1 MPIFSYNTGGTTAT
15 IEASDRSAALRLL
28 VQRGVAPASL
38 TEVSSRRAAGGSRR
52 GKISLADLAGFIREL
67 GTALQAGLPLM
78 AALRTLAK
86 ARQRKGGAQ
95 LRMLEH
101 LIEKVEHGSPLAE
114 ACRSWGRPFD
124 ELTCNLIKAGES
136 SGKLAE
142 VLEQNAELLDKG
154 LAMRRAIIGATV
166 YPAFL
171 GLLILIAVTVTA
183 TVIVPAVLKPLQE
196 SNITLPW
203 PTRVVKGF
211 ADFVGGY
218 WWAIGLAIVGLVIQW
233 GRMRANPRTRE
244 MIDGIALKTPLLG
257 PMLTEALVARFART
271 FGTLINAG
279 LPVLWALRLSAGTVS
294 NLAMRRAV
302 GLVAEEVAGG
312 KTIAE
317 PLEKTGFFPPLLVQI
332 VALGERSGRLPQLLR
347 QATTALEER
356 TAVRVQ
362 LFARA
367 IEPALIVIGA
377 LIVGFV
383 VAAIL
388 LAMLEMQNAIGGP
401 T

>member
-1 MPIFSYNTGGTTAT
+1 
-15 IEASDRSAALRLL
+15 
-28 VQRGVAPASL
+28 V
-38 TEVSSRRAAGGSRR
+38 
-52 GKISLADLAGFIREL
+52 L
-67 GTALQAGLPLM
+67 G
-78 AALRTLAK
+78 
-86 ARQRKGGAQ
+86 
-95 LRMLEH
+95 
-101 LIEKVEHGSPLAE
+101 
-114 ACRSWGRPFD
+114 
-124 ELTCNLIKAGES
+124 
-136 SGKLAE
+136 
-142 VLEQNAELLDKG
+142 
-154 LAMRRAIIGATV
+154 
-166 YPAFL
+166 
-171 GLLILIAVTVTA
+171 
-183 TVIVPAVLKPLQE
+183 
-196 SNITLPW
+196 
-203 PTRVVKGF
+203 
-211 ADFVGGY
+211 
-218 WWAIGLAIVGLVIQW
+218 
-233 GRMRANPRTRE
+233 
-244 MIDGIALKTPLLG
+244 
-257 PMLTEALVARFART
+257 
-271 FGTLINAG
+271 
-279 LPVLWALRLSAGTVS
+279 ALRLSAGTVS

-302 GLVAEEVAGG
+302 GSVAEEVAGG